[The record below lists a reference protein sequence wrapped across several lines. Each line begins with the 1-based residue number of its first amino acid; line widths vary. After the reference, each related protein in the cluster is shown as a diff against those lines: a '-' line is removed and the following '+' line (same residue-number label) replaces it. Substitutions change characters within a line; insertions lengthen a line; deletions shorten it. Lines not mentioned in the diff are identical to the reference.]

1 MAVAHRFVIRA
12 ALCLCLMTVHS
23 AFAQEKLSVNQPVH
37 QIVTA
42 GVTNKYPIRLNDGDY
57 VEVSLASESGSVN
70 LLVANPDGS
79 LMRGFA
85 GPSVGARNTYA
96 FAAEG
101 AGIFSLNIVN
111 PGEQAA
117 IYELT
122 LQKIVSLDER
132 FRPGEWSDP
141 DPSPRIQELSKQ
153 IASGETKTESFWKE
167 IAAQG
172 TPLVEQLNVNYWLV
186 TFLWRAQ
193 HDTRSVMVTGSFNV
207 PGPTRNNLMHRIG
220 DSDVWY
226 LTLKLPKA
234 ARFTYRLVPNNPPR
248 SESMQATAQA
258 DSYNPR
264 RWECPKTAKKFLCR
278 SIVELPDAAP
288 QPWIVSKPGTPTGR
302 IEKQTIKS
310 AIQKLDRDL
319 IIYTPAGYKSDGPPN
334 ALLVLFDGDDILSDD
349 FQGQTTLDNL
359 AAARKI
365 TPTVVVMV
373 DNVGDRRLV
382 DLVAN
387 PEFADFMATELVPWV
402 RAHYNVTRD
411 PERTV
416 VSGKSA
422 GGLAAAYMGL
432 RHPEV
437 FGNVFSQSGAFWWS
451 PEHSGGVCA
460 SKCPEDG
467 GRRSDPDGMDS
478 RTEENWIAK
487 QFVTSPKLPVRFFLE
502 AGTFE
507 VDKEGTGG
515 DILEAT
521 RTLRDMLLAKGYEVH
536 FQQFVSGHD
545 DLSWRGTFADGL
557 ITLLGQP

>member
-1 MAVAHRFVIRA
+1 MTAAHRFLTKA
-12 ALCLCLMTVHS
+12 TLCLCLVTIHS
-23 AFAQEKLSVNQPVH
+23 APAQEKLSVNQAVN
-37 QIVTA
+37 QTITA
-42 GVTNKYPIRLNDGDY
+42 GVTNEYPIRLNDGDY
-57 VEVSLASESGSVN
+57 VEVSLSSHSGAVN

-79 LMRGFA
+79 IMRNFV
-85 GPSVGARNTYA
+85 GPSVGARNTYT

-101 AGIFSLNIVN
+101 TGIFSLNIVN

-117 IYELT
+117 SYELN

-132 FRPGEWSDP
+132 FRPGEWTDP
-141 DPSPRIQELSKQ
+141 DPSQRIQELRKR
-153 IASGETKTESFWKE
+153 IASGETNTDSFWKE
-167 IAAQG
+167 IEEEGA
-172 TPLVEQLNVNYWLV
+172 PLVERLNANYWLV

-193 HDTRSVMVTGSFNV
+193 HDTRNVMVTGSFNV
-207 PGPTRNNLMHRIG
+207 PGLTQNNLMHRIG

-226 LTLKLPKA
+226 LTLKLPKG
-234 ARFTYRLVPNNPPR
+234 ARFTYRLVPNNPPL
-248 SESMQATAQA
+248 SESTQATAQA

-264 RWECPKTAKKFLCR
+264 RWECPKTAKKLGCR

-288 QPWIVSKPGTPTGR
+288 QPWIVSRPGTPAGR

-310 AIQKLDRDL
+310 AIQKLERNL
-319 IIYTPAGYKSDGPPN
+319 FIYTSAGYKSDGPPN

-359 AAARKI
+359 IAARKI
-365 TPTVVVMV
+365 PPTVVVMV
-373 DNVGDRRLV
+373 DNVGNRRLV

-422 GGLAAAYMGL
+422 GGIAAAYMGL

-460 SKCPEDG
+460 SKCPENG
-467 GRRSDPDGMDS
+467 GRRTDPDSEDS
-478 RTEENWIAK
+478 RTEGNWIAK
-487 QFVTSPKLPVRFFLE
+487 QFVTSPKLPVRFFIE

-507 VDKEGTGG
+507 VDRERTGA

-521 RTLRDMLLAKGYEVH
+521 RTLRDVLLAKGYEVH
-536 FQQFVSGHD
+536 FQQFVSGHEE
-545 DLSWRGTFADGL
+545 LSWRGTFADGL
-557 ITLLGQP
+557 ITLLGQQ

>member
-359 AAARKI
+359 TAARKI
-365 TPTVVVMV
+365 PPTVVVMV